1 MLIINRKSEQPFNY
15 AHSGVMIQTIKD
27 LETKKIAKVDMVRS
41 RGKLP
46 EAVMLSKAA
55 YDKMLVDATGP
66 VPSVTEYV
74 KTDDYMMVNAIKVL
88 RVMTGEARRAVG
100 HVMYAIT
107 TTANGRSPVRAYMLE
122 SEYYNELL
130 ALQP

>member
-1 MLIINRKSEQPFNY
+1 
-15 AHSGVMIQTIKD
+15 
-27 LETKKIAKVDMVRS
+27 
-41 RGKLP
+41 
-46 EAVMLSKAA
+46 MLSKAA